1 MRIGILT
8 FHRAHNYGAV
18 LQCFA
23 LQEFLINQG
32 YTVKV
37 IDYNKRELWEYYSWY
52 KAEEVR
58 FALSYP
64 RKVLKRCVKLLVKW
78 HKRIPRYYKFVWFQN
93 HWLKLC
99 SPSEIVHSPFNL
111 VLIGSDQVWNTKI
124 THGFDPYYWGQFVR
138 PFSTKVA
145 TFAAS
150 LRGEWEEQDRPIVH
164 KYLQSLDAVSVR
176 EKSLAKVVV
185 RLFPLINPIVVSD
198 PVFLLSAQEWKRF
211 AIDPKGKIPYVFFY
225 QAEDS
230 ETIYELSERIAQR
243 IGKRLVVLSANVNG
257 RNSEECRNASPLELI
272 GWIKNADLVLTSSF
286 HATAF
291 SIILQKDFFCFD
303 LKMGE
308 DNRIKDLLFQFG
320 LENRIINSTDEID
333 MSSFHEYDCRD
344 LLKEFHNTAA
354 QFVASLS

>member
-23 LQEFLINQG
+23 LQQFLSYQG
-32 YTVKV
+32 HTVKV
-37 IDYNKRELWEYYSWY
+37 IDYNKRKLWDYYSWY

-58 FALSYP
+58 FALSNP
-64 RKVLKRCVKLLVKW
+64 RKVFKRGVKLLVKW

-99 SPSEIVHSPFNL
+99 SPSEIVHLPFDL

-138 PFSTKVA
+138 PYSTKVA

-150 LRGEWEEQDRPIVH
+150 LRGEWEVQDRPIVQ

-176 EKSLAKVVV
+176 EKSLAKVVA

-211 AIDPKGKIPYVFFY
+211 AIDPKSKTPYVFFY
-225 QAEDS
+225 QAKDS
-230 ETIYELSERIAQR
+230 ETVYELSERIAQR
-243 IGKRLVVLSANVNG
+243 VGKRLVVLSANVNG
-257 RNSEECRNASPLELI
+257 RNSEECRNASPLEFI
-272 GWIKNADLVLTSSF
+272 GWIRNADLVLTSSF

-291 SIILQKDFFCFD
+291 SIIFQKRFFSFD
-303 LKMGE
+303 LMEGE
-308 DNRIKDLLFQFG
+308 DNRIKDLLLLFG
-320 LENRIINSTDEID
+320 LENRFICSTDEID
-333 MSSFHEYDCRD
+333 LSSFQEYDCSD
-344 LLKEFHNTAA
+344 SLKEFQNTAVH
-354 QFVASLS
+354 FVASLS